1 MKKWEEEKPIT
12 QQDLV
17 QVKEEKVVKSK
28 YLYKVFLSLL
38 KYTPLVNLIV
48 EILFSSL
55 SYFEIDCFWIGYIS
69 STPLISFVLL
79 LIGSY
84 VFKFCTLYRVT
95 LYCILFV
102 NLLALYDTYIG
113 IPLNDLQ
120 IYRLYLIILLIGLI
134 AYLRFHVKNNKK
146 HTGKDSR

>member
-1 MKKWEEEKPIT
+1 M
-12 QQDLV
+12 
-17 QVKEEKVVKSK
+17 
-28 YLYKVFLSLL
+28 
-38 KYTPLVNLIV
+38 NLIV

-55 SYFEIDCFWIGYIS
+55 SYVEIDCFWIGYIS

-84 VFKFCTLYRVT
+84 VFKFCNLYRIT

-113 IPLNDLQ
+113 MPLNDLQ

-134 AYLRFHVKNNKK
+134 TYLMFHVKNNKK
-146 HTGKDSR
+146 YTSKNNR